1 MTAKRCESTLPGRP
15 SGAIAGKRDQYPA
28 LCGSIFYM
36 RKMLD
41 RGCFRVAAM
50 SMAAALCL
58 FATHREAAA
67 QSRGILGVQAAAV
80 DAPAPPL
87 PTQAPALGGVRQ
99 RAVATN
105 AHLEDG
111 VERAKLTFELSN
123 PVKAAAFTL
132 AEPDR
137 IVIEL
142 PEINFRVDPQAGAA
156 IGSIRR
162 GHAASRGPVRVAGL
176 VASFRFGFFTAGK
189 SRIVIDLAAPAR
201 VVRAESEKSADGSKT
216 FFVVELVKTDQAQ
229 FRRSVQTATE
239 AAAHAPVR
247 AAEVPPSNALARKA
261 VLPTIAIDAGHG
273 GVDSGA
279 MANGLIEKTLV
290 FEFTKAL
297 EAKLQA
303 TGHFKVVMTRDS
315 DTFVPLSER
324 VRIARDAQAQ
334 LFVSIHADMLVESAA
349 VSGATVYTVSD
360 RASDVEAARTAEKE
374 NQADA
379 AAGLDRQDDATD
391 VSDILFDLTR
401 RETRAYSHVF
411 ARTLVNYWK
420 VAGRLNKNPERA
432 AGFRVLKAPDVP
444 SVLVELGYVSN
455 EKDAASFASTEW
467 REKTTE
473 KIVEAIEAFFAAR
486 GAGPHADTAPDESKS
501 SRPPAIDHARDPAPV
516 LGADLALRGDLIE
529 NVAGRSQ

>member
-1 MTAKRCESTLPGRP
+1 MTGN
-15 SGAIAGKRDQYPA
+15 RDPHRAAY
-28 LCGSIFYM
+28 GNVFHM
-36 RKMLD
+36 RKPLVH
-41 RGCFRVAAM
+41 GCFRAAAA
-50 SMAAALCL
+50 SLAAALCL
-58 FATHREAAA
+58 LAVHGESAA
-67 QSRGILGVQAAAV
+67 QSRGILGVRAAAL
-80 DAPAPPL
+80 DAPVPPL
-87 PTQAPALGGVRQ
+87 STQAPAPGDVRQ

-111 VERAKLTFELSN
+111 VEHAKLTFELSN

-142 PEINFRVDPQAGAA
+142 PEINFRVDPEAGAPV
-156 IGSIRR
+156 GSIRR
-162 GHAASRGPVRVAGL
+162 GHAASRGAARPAGL

-189 SRIVIDLAAPAR
+189 SRIVIDLAGPAR

-216 FFVVELVKTDQAQ
+216 LFVVELAKTDQAQ
-229 FRRSVQTATE
+229 FRRSVQIAAE

-261 VLPTIAIDAGHG
+261 VLPTIVIDAGHG

-303 TGHFKVVMTRDS
+303 TGHFKIVMTRDS

-324 VRIARDAQAQ
+324 VRIAREAQAQ

-455 EKDAASFASTEW
+455 EKDAASFASAEW
-467 REKTTE
+467 REKTSE

-486 GAGPHADTAPDESKS
+486 GAEPHADTAPDEPKS
-501 SRPPAIDHARDPAPV
+501 SRPTVSERTGDPTRDPARI
-516 LGADLALRGDLIE
+516 LDADLALRGDLVE
-529 NVAGRSQ
+529 NVAGKSQ